1 MKTGARATRTETR
14 SPWDGGEPDSGG
26 FGVDPVAL
34 SGQISNSGSRIRG
47 SRMAVSLLDCLR
59 CRPGHLLA
67 VSILGL
73 VLIVGGGTQARAQV
87 EGDTS
92 RMRPTGVEPAEV
104 DSLPAG
110 DLAPP
115 FRAAEPSPSPADTGD
130 VERAFVQADSLSTL
144 QRRGEQIQ
152 ELFGNVF
159 VRQDTTRL
167 RSQYARRYLNR
178 DEILFIED
186 VVIYERGDTLRA
198 DSVRY
203 DRAREVGYARGH
215 VRLTDGDVD
224 VRADRATYYSTDK
237 RAVFPDSVVLVDSNR
252 VLRAQSGTYW
262 SEEARAEFGGGV
274 RLTEPGTTLLS
285 DSLTYYRD
293 QDRSIARGAVFVD
306 RRGDEEAEVDT
317 TSRTYL
323 FGDWVDNQE
332 ARRYSRV
339 EGNALLM
346 RVRMDST
353 GAPTDTLVVRA
364 RRLEAFRTD
373 THRRLVAVDA
383 VRIWQPDLAA
393 VADSAVYDRV
403 VAPIP
408 DSAEGG
414 TVPIDTTRSPSDS
427 LTLAASRPP
436 PRAEPPTQQGARTDS
451 VEEDPA
457 EQRGA
462 GDAPTSTPTPPDTTA
477 RANPSRP
484 PPSADSIP
492 RSRSRAR
499 RGPRRWDT
507 PTAQSDSVLPLE
519 ETRLFQSPMIWFEDS
534 QVWGDSI
541 RVRARTRSPDTIF
554 VRGSGFAAQR
564 DSVLDR
570 IQQLKA
576 QNIVAFFN
584 GDALRRI
591 RARPNAR
598 AIRFLTAENDSLNGA
613 ARTSGD
619 RITLRFADGAVKR
632 ISVVGG
638 TQTTYY
644 RKNENIPDPFRLE
657 GFQWTP
663 DRRPTRSRLLRDER
677 VRQRLDVDLAP
688 RSQPVAGP
696 VSRRSPRPG
705 PASPPD
711 STARTASP
719 QRPQRRPAPESPAAD
734 SLRHGGP
741 VPPDSGGSAEPHVPA
756 DTSETKRN
764 LNP

>member
-1 MKTGARATRTETR
+1 M
-14 SPWDGGEPDSGG
+14 
-26 FGVDPVAL
+26 VL
-34 SGQISNSGSRIRG
+34 
-47 SRMAVSLLDCLR
+47 SLLNCLR
-59 CRPGHLLA
+59 CRPGYVLV
-67 VSILGL
+67 VSVLGL
-73 VLIVGGGTQARAQV
+73 VLIGRTQARAQA

-92 RMRPTGVEPAEV
+92 RTPPTGVEPAEV
-104 DSLPAG
+104 DSLPSG

-130 VERAFVQADSLSTL
+130 VDRAFVQADSLSTL

-198 DSVRY
+198 DSVWY

-224 VRADRATYYSTDK
+224 VRADRATYYSADK
-237 RAVFPDSVVLVDSNR
+237 RAVFPDSVVLVDSTQ
-252 VLRAQSGTYW
+252 VLRARSGTYW
-262 SEEARAEFGGGV
+262 SDAARAEFGGGV

-293 QDRSIARGAVFVD
+293 EDRSIARGNVFVD
-306 RRGDEEAEVDT
+306 RRGDEEAQVDT

-353 GAPTDTLVVRA
+353 GTPTDTLVVRA

-373 THRRLVAVDA
+373 THRRLVAVDT

-403 VAPIP
+403 VAPTP

-414 TVPIDTTRSPSDS
+414 TVPIDTTRPPSDS

-436 PRAEPPTQQGARTDS
+436 RGTEAPAQQGARRDS
-451 VEEDPA
+451 LEGDPVK
-457 EQRGA
+457 QRGA
-462 GDAPTSTPTPPDTTA
+462 EDAPAPPDTTA
-477 RANPSRP
+477 RLDTSGPT
-484 PPSADSIP
+484 PSADSIP
-492 RSRSRAR
+492 RSRSRSRAR
-499 RGPRRWDT
+499 RSPRQWDT

-519 ETRLFQSPMIWFEDS
+519 ETRLFRNPVTWFENS

-576 QNIVAFFN
+576 HTIVAFF
-584 GDALRRI
+584 DADTLRRI

-598 AIRFLTAENDSLNGA
+598 AIRFLATENDSLNGA

-619 RITLRFADGAVKR
+619 RIDLRFAEGTVKR

-663 DRRPTRSRLLRDER
+663 DRRPTRSGLLRDER
-677 VRQRLDVDLAP
+677 VRQRLDLDLAP
-688 RSQPVAGP
+688 SSRPVAE
-696 VSRRSPRPG
+696 S
-705 PASPPD
+705 ASPPSPD
-711 STARTASP
+711 STARPISMPASR
-719 QRPQRRPAPESPAAD
+719 QRAARAPE
-734 SLRHGGP
+734 G
-741 VPPDSGGSAEPHVPA
+741 VPPDSGQGRSPAPADSMEASARPPVPA

-764 LNP
+764 PNP